1 MRGDLE
7 SLHEIIARDNY
18 ILDKV
23 LVGCFKGK
31 NPLHL
36 AISTGQVEFVQKLLE
51 IKPKL
56 AEVVDTELGAALHIA
71 SANGNLE
78 IVEILVKLSPGMCMA
93 RDRDGKNPLHIT
105 AMKGNVDVLKKL
117 VQTCPHAAQVIVDRG
132 DSILHLCVNYNQ
144 LESLQ
149 LLLKMIGDDEF
160 ADSKDANGNT
170 ILHIAV
176 FGRRAE
182 VCPYSD
188 FLIIKFLL
196 IVRLGIYVFQIVKH
210 VLDSTKINV
219 NAINEAGRTALDI
232 YFFVLNDLHM
242 EMDQVNVHIGKSLHG
257 AGAKFRLE
265 MPVSVPSPSE
275 RKLMQTI
282 MVVASLFATMAF
294 QVGVNPP
301 GSVWQDDSEAH
312 DNFKGHIAGKAMLAY
327 EYPNSYAC
335 FMFFNTVGFLL
346 SLFLILSILATAVPV
361 TRNPRGLLLPVI
373 SWLTIMTTAFTYT
386 YSIVVVSPKHMMAV
400 TNTILVSVIVW
411 AFVMILLAVE
421 VVAGKAIIAYKY
433 PKSYSCFMYFNTVGF
448 LLSSSLILFLLIMT
462 TAFAYTYSVIVV
474 SPKHMVA
481 ITDTILVSVIVWAFV
496 MLLFAVAAV
505 AIHERGRLKIG

>member
-1 MRGDLE
+1 MEELLCDAAMRGDLE

-182 VCPYSD
+182 
-188 FLIIKFLL
+188 IIKYVL
-196 IVRLGIYVFQIVKH
+196 IHTEIY
-210 VLDSTKINV
+210 V
-219 NAINEAGRTALDI
+219 NAINGVGWTAMDI
-232 YFFVLNDLHM
+232 YFFVQNRAHQNEVDVRIENFLRAN
-242 EMDQVNVHIGKSLHG
+242 
-257 AGAKFRLE
+257 GAKRCRQMAL
-265 MPVSVPSPSE
+265 MIPSP
-275 RKLMQTI
+275 RGKKLMQTL
-282 MVVASLFATMAF
+282 MVVSSLFATMTF

-301 GSVWQDDSEAH
+301 GGVWQDNFKEQDSEEH
-312 DNFKGHIAGKAMLAY
+312 LAGKAILAY
-327 EYPNSYAC
+327 KYRKSYSC
-335 FMFFNTVGFLL
+335 FMCFNTVGFLL
-346 SLFLILSILATAVPV
+346 SLFLISLLIVSAVPA
-361 TRNPRGLLLPVI
+361 PRSRWGWILPITSV
-373 SWLTIMTTAFTYT
+373 MT
-386 YSIVVVSPKHMMAV
+386 
-400 TNTILVSVIVW
+400 
-411 AFVMILLAVE
+411 
-421 VVAGKAIIAYKY
+421 
-433 PKSYSCFMYFNTVGF
+433 
-448 LLSSSLILFLLIMT
+448 IMT

-474 SPKHMVA
+474 SPKHMA
-481 ITDTILVSVIVWAFV
+481 AEIMIILVSVIVWAYL
-496 MLLFAVAAV
+496 MLSFAGEAAIV
-505 AIHERGRLKIG
+505 HAPKKAKERISRIFRARPRLLPNAVGENVSSV

>member
-1 MRGDLE
+1 MEELLCDAAMRGDLE

-182 VCPYSD
+182 
-188 FLIIKFLL
+188 
-196 IVRLGIYVFQIVKH
+196 IVKH

-242 EMDQVNVHIGKSLHG
+242 EMDQRNRSYRHEVDVRIEKFLRT
-257 AGAKFRLE
+257 AGARRRRE
-265 MPVSVPSPSE
+265 MLVFTSQSQE
-275 RKLMQTI
+275 KLMQTV
-282 MVVASLFATMAF
+282 MVVSSLFATMAF
-294 QVGVNPP
+294 HVGVNPP
-301 GSVWQDDSEAH
+301 GGVWQ

-421 VVAGKAIIAYKY
+421 VVAAF
-433 PKSYSCFMYFNTVGF
+433 S
-448 LLSSSLILFLLIMT
+448 LS
-462 TAFAYTYSVIVV
+462 
-474 SPKHMVA
+474 
-481 ITDTILVSVIVWAFV
+481 
-496 MLLFAVAAV
+496 
-505 AIHERGRLKIG
+505 R